1 MSQPGIE
8 PFAVWLLSLVGEEL
22 PLSVEK
28 QSLLVS
34 LLGVYA
40 IFSFLI
46 ILLLLLFGVSCGEF
60 CSCFACCP
68 PFWSCCQSDIES
80 FVILDEKTDIDH
92 LAFKALAK
100 AELVDG
106 TPRLHAGAGRRA
118 AGNPLGGSGWTGDYG
133 TPRRDGR
140 DSSGFFSPSPADPN
154 VFVDAP
160 AARSPLSGRQLP
172 NAQVTVPVVPSH
184 LRTADMQN
192 RYGLENNCLREGSSH
207 PPYTPMH
214 SDQLVE
220 MQKQEAKSGRT
231 PQSHRAN
238 GKASPGFE
246 STGPDDPRRQI
257 MPQSTG
263 SPPSRFAPRSR
274 SPDVASVKGER
285 SRPGT
290 PSSRTGSARST
301 SWEDTIGWRDKDSP
315 AWYGV

>member
-140 DSSGFFSPSPADPN
+140 DSSGFSHSPADPN
-154 VFVDAP
+154 VFADVP

-172 NAQVTVPVVPSH
+172 NAQLFVPVVPSH

-192 RYGLENNCLREGSSH
+192 RY
-207 PPYTPMH
+207 P
-214 SDQLVE
+214 
-220 MQKQEAKSGRT
+220 
-231 PQSHRAN
+231 
-238 GKASPGFE
+238 
-246 STGPDDPRRQI
+246 
-257 MPQSTG
+257 
-263 SPPSRFAPRSR
+263 
-274 SPDVASVKGER
+274 
-285 SRPGT
+285 
-290 PSSRTGSARST
+290 
-301 SWEDTIGWRDKDSP
+301 
-315 AWYGV
+315 